1 MKRFC
6 IFFGILSLL
15 LLIPRAIYA
24 DRYGFVNT
32 VVIDPG
38 HGGSAPGAVG
48 KRSKEKDIVLDISL
62 KLGEYIKQHLPD
74 VKVIYTRTTDEF
86 VEFYRRAE
94 IANENHA
101 DLFISVHA
109 NAVKSSSAIGTE
121 TFVMGLHRSEASLEV
136 ARKENADI
144 LLEEDYEERY
154 VGFDPRSPE
163 ASIIFTL
170 FQNAHLDQSLR
181 MASLVQQEFRER
193 ARRIDRGVKQ
203 AGFFVLY
210 KVTMPS
216 ILVETGFISNP
227 REEEYLMS
235 ERGQAEIASSIFRAF
250 RTYKEEQDALAAA
263 RLASH
268 PSTQGIIKESPEAT
282 TARIVE
288 PEPVRSEEPTRE
300 HNADDAPLRFRVQF
314 ITSATQREPG
324 DVVFKGLENIGW
336 YFHAGLYKYTVGNE
350 STLEAAAELQTRLH
364 EKGYKDAFIVS
375 FLGNERISHNEAMQ
389 LLNERSAENGVR

>member
-1 MKRFC
+1 MKRIC

-15 LLIPRAIYA
+15 LVLPQTIYA

-48 KRSKEKDIVLDISL
+48 RRSKEKDIVLDISL
-62 KLGEYIKQHLPD
+62 KLGAYIKQNHPD
-74 VKVIYTRTTDEF
+74 VKVIYTRETDEF

-94 IANENHA
+94 IANGNQA

-109 NAVKSSSAIGTE
+109 NAVKSPSAIGTE
-121 TFVMGLHRSEASLEV
+121 TFVMGLHRSEASLAV

-154 VGFDPRSPE
+154 AGFDPQSPE

-170 FQNAHLDQSLR
+170 YQNAHLDQSLR

-216 ILVETGFISNP
+216 VLIETGFISNP

-235 ERGQAEIASSIFRAF
+235 ERGKAEIASAIYRAF

-268 PSTQGIIKESPEAT
+268 PAINLQTKAQPDQQVQPKPATQTSTTHESAK
-282 TARIVE
+282 AAVE
-288 PEPVRSEEPTRE
+288 NETG
-300 HNADDAPLRFRVQF
+300 HADGKPAEGLAVGQLRFRVQF
-314 ITSATQREPG
+314 VTSSTQRSPDDEA
-324 DVVFKGLENIGW
+324 FRGLE
-336 YFHAGLYKYTVGNE
+336 KVG
-350 STLEAAAELQTRLH
+350 
-364 EKGYKDAFIVS
+364 
-375 FLGNERISHNEAMQ
+375 
-389 LLNERSAENGVR
+389 